1 MVTVDEAILHMK
13 LSRGSEYRSPDVSA
27 EVEGQIAKFIQAAS
41 DHLASMDVDVS
52 ADPLP
57 PALHQA
63 MLMLVA
69 HFYKYRG
76 ATSHDKVWFTP
87 IGVDRLI
94 APYKK
99 VSL

>member
-1 MVTVDEAILHMK
+1 MITVDEAILHLK
-13 LSRGSEYRSPDVSA
+13 LSRGSSYASSEVNA
-27 EVEGQIAKFIQAAS
+27 EVEGQIAKLIEAAS
-41 DHLASMDVDVS
+41 DHLASIDVDVS

-69 HFYKYRG
+69 HFYKHRG